1 MVGQVM
7 GEVIHIDFNT
17 RSASRRKFVRITLK
31 IALDKPLCLQFLL
44 DGRIQK
50 VEYESLPIN
59 CFNCG
64 KYGHVSIGCPE
75 NGDGEEPQDENGK
88 ET

>member
-59 CFNCG
+59 CFNCR

-88 ET
+88 KT